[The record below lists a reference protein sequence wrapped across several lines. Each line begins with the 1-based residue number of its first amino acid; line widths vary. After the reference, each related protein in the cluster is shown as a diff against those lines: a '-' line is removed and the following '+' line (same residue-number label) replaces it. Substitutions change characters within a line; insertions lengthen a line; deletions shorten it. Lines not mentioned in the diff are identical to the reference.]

1 MMPSLTTSLAPST
14 RYVHV
19 GSEPDALTGAV
30 VVPISLSTT
39 FAQDSPGIPRAMD
52 QPDSLGRGFEYGRTG
67 NPTRGAFERA
77 IASAEGAVASV
88 AYASGLAATVA
99 LLHVATAGD
108 HIVCTSD
115 VYGGTQ
121 RFFNRI
127 AAPTYG
133 MTFSFVDT
141 AQPGALAK
149 ELAKHPKTKL
159 VWLESP
165 TNPTLCVSD
174 IRECAA
180 ASHAVGAL
188 LIVDNTFMSPF
199 FQNPLALGADAVM
212 HSVTKYINGHSD
224 VVGGVVATND
234 ETLLARLRFLQNS
247 LGGIPSPF
255 DCYMALRGLKT
266 LHLRMTAHARNALAI
281 AQFLEPHSAVEK
293 VLYPGLPSHPHY
305 AVHASQSSGASGMIT
320 FYVKGGAV
328 AARMFLQ
335 AVRLFTCAESLGAVE
350 SLAESPYLM
359 THAVSI
365 NKAKIK

>member
-1 MMPSLTTSLAPST
+1 MPSLTSSLAPST

-30 VVPISLSTT
+30 VVPISLGTT
-39 FAQDSPGIPRAMD
+39 FAQDSPGEPRARD
-52 QPDSLGRGFEYGRTG
+52 APDSLGRGFEYGRTG

-141 AQPGALAK
+141 AQPGALAQ
-149 ELAKHPKTKL
+149 ELAKYPKTKM

-281 AQFLEPHSAVEK
+281 ARYLEAHSAVDK

-359 THAVSI
+359 THAVS
-365 NKAKIK
+365 KLKRR